1 MHYLTDILGASASS
15 GTVASFFKSL
25 TLGKLVPAVLTL
37 VIGLVVIRLAMKLF
51 EKTLERSKLEK
62 AAYGM
67 LRGGMRILLY
77 AILVLVVVSGLGVDV
92 TSLVAILSVVSLALS
107 LAVQGALTNLVGG
120 ITLLSTHPFKSGD
133 YVDIGGQ
140 SGTVHEVGLA
150 YTKLMTPDNKII
162 SIPNSIASTAEIT
175 NYSTAKNRRVDIT
188 VSASYTSSTEAVKKA
203 LFRAANVPQ
212 TLFTPEPFVGI
223 QTYGDSAITYVLRVW
238 TAAEDYWDA
247 YFAIN
252 ENIRKEFD
260 EAGVIMTY
268 PHLNVHLDKA

>member
-1 MHYLTDILGASASS
+1 MRFLTDTANAADTVSS
-15 GTVASFFKSL
+15 VTNFFQSL
-25 TLGKLVPAVLTL
+25 TLGKLIPAIITL
-37 VIGLVVIRLAMKLF
+37 AVGLLIIRLATKIF
-51 EKTLERSKLEK
+51 DKSLERSKLEK

-77 AILVLVVVSGLGVDV
+77 TILILVVVSGLGVDV
-92 TSLVAILSVVSLALS
+92 TSLVAILSVVSLAIS

-120 ITLLSTHPFKSGD
+120 ITLLSTRPFKSGD
-133 YVDIGGQ
+133 YVDIGDQ

-162 SIPNSIASTAEIT
+162 SIPNSIASTAEII

-188 VSASYTSSTEAVKKA
+188 VSAAYSNAIDDVKKA

-212 TLFTPEPFVGI
+212 TLFTPEPFVGV
-223 QTYGDSAITYVLRVW
+223 QSYGDSAITYVLRVW
-238 TAAEDYWDA
+238 TAAEDYWDV
-247 YFAIN
+247 YYSIN
-252 ENIRKEFD
+252 ENIHKEFAD
-260 EAGVIMTY
+260 AGIAMTY

>member
-15 GTVASFFKSL
+15 GAVANFFKSL

-51 EKTLERSKLEK
+51 EKSLERSKLEK

-77 AILVLVVVSGLGVDV
+77 AILVLVIVSGLGVDV
-92 TSLVAILSVVSLALS
+92 TSLVAILSVISLAIS

-188 VSASYTSSTEAVKKA
+188 INVAYGNDIETVKKA

-212 TLFTPEPFVGI
+212 TLFTPEPFVGV
-223 QTYGDSAITYVLRVW
+223 QSYGESTVTYVVRVW
-238 TAAEDYWDA
+238 TASDDYWTA

-252 ENIRKEFD
+252 ENIPREFA
-260 EAGVIMTY
+260 EAGVTMTY